1 MNRTETNTHLNRVYK
16 STRPQVHF
24 LFPTSLAVDGEGNI
38 LIVDSY
44 FHIIRRLDMAAHDVT
59 TLIGA
64 SNAFWSVVG
73 LSGIGDGTI
82 ETTQLNYPVGIAI
95 DNSGNVLIADT
106 ETNIIRIIYGSSDTP
121 HGPDRTPFVSSSS
134 PGTFKGRLA
143 ALRAKLHR
151 SEAEHNKLQERL
163 HDIAVVRDRE
173 ADALRA
179 LEIEFAGFRNRIATE
194 GVDHLDTAHVYELLC
209 LLDVTT
215 VTLAMLE
222 HQEVTGATIVHV
234 TEGQM
239 RDVFKM
245 QRFGDRRRLS
255 GALKALANREGFPSP
270 LTEQPGAL
278 GWGTAEV
285 GEWLEREGFPELA
298 EPFAVEGIDG
308 PCLLGLQTNDFDA
321 FSKKLTIGEISRF
334 RVPLDALKAVTREEQ
349 AVLRRVD

>member
-1 MNRTETNTHLNRVYK
+1 M
-16 STRPQVHF
+16 
-24 LFPTSLAVDGEGNI
+24 
-38 LIVDSY
+38 
-44 FHIIRRLDMAAHDVT
+44 
-59 TLIGA
+59 
-64 SNAFWSVVG
+64 
-73 LSGIGDGTI
+73 I
-82 ETTQLNYPVGIAI
+82 ETTELNCPVGIAI

-106 ETNIIRIIYGSSDTP
+106 ENNIIRIIYGSSDTP
-121 HGPDRTPFVSSSS
+121 HGPDRAPFVSSSS

-151 SEAEHNKLQERL
+151 SEAEHNRLQEGL
-163 HDIAVVRDRE
+163 HDIAVVRDSE
-173 ADALRA
+173 AEALRV
-179 LEIEFAGFRNRIATE
+179 LEIEFAGFRNRVANE
-194 GVDHLDTAHVYELLC
+194 GADRLNTAHVYELLC

-222 HQEVTGATIVHV
+222 HQEVTGATIAHV
-234 TEGQM
+234 TKGQM

-270 LTEQPGAL
+270 RTEQPGAL
-278 GWGTAEV
+278 GWSTTEV
-285 GEWLEREGFPELA
+285 GEWLQREGFPELA

-321 FSKKLTIGEISRF
+321 FSEKLTIGEISRF

-349 AVLRRVD
+349 AVLRRVELGEVEADSAIDTI